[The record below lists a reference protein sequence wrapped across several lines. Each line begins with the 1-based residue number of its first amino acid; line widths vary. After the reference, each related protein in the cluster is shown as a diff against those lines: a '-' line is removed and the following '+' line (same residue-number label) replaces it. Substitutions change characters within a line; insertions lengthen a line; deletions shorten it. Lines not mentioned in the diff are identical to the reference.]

1 MCVAVCGCGGA
12 RGCVCYCVLVLQV
25 MDLVEYPPLFGLSLD
40 PPILDSA
47 TPPTLG
53 SLTTCLSTI
62 LALLNKVH
70 TVYIQYALTIY
81 TSQVDPGSPSK
92 TVLSGRSLSQ
102 CVVSGSRSRLVLL
115 LEVGVFLTL
124 SQSTRYLVDPSLDHR
139 DKQQLKKELA
149 SELVSVLQGLINRV
163 LELCSVTRVLV
174 VQIQ

>member
-1 MCVAVCGCGGA
+1 M
-12 RGCVCYCVLVLQV
+12 GCVLPSTVCVWVWVCVLLCIGSPGNGSCRVSTVIWTISGPTYIGQCHAP
-25 MDLVEYPPLFGLSLD
+25 YPRQPHYMLIHYPS
-40 PPILDSA
+40 
-47 TPPTLG
+47 
-53 SLTTCLSTI
+53 STQQGT
-62 LALLNKVH
+62 H

-102 CVVSGSRSRLVLL
+102 CVVSGRRSRLVLL

-139 DKQQLKKELA
+139 DKQQLKKELG
-149 SELVSVLQGLINRV
+149 SELVSVLQPLINRV
-163 LELCSVTRVLV
+163 CSVTRVLV